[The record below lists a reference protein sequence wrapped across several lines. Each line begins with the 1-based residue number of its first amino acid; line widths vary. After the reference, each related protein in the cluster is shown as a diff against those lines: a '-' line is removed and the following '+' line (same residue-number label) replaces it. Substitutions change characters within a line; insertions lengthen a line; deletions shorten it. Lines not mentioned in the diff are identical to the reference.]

1 MKKANPADATR
12 HAKNSEESRFR
23 DEDHDVIRLVLNG
36 DTDRYKVLVKKYQG
50 PVFNLFM
57 KMINNYED
65 AEELTQDVFV
75 RAYESL
81 SGFNFKYR
89 FFSWIYRIAI
99 NRALAEQKHNQ
110 RHTDIEQI
118 AHKLSENDEAT
129 RDQNAHIK
137 MAIDALKDNYKA
149 VVILKYYEQLSYKE
163 IAVVL
168 EIPEKKVR
176 SRLYDARIKMKETL
190 EKTGYF

>member
-12 HAKNSEESRFR
+12 HAKNSEEGRFR

-99 NRALAEQKHNQ
+99 NRALVEQKHKQ
-110 RHTDIEQI
+110 KHTDIEPI
-118 AHKLSENDEAT
+118 AHKLSENDEAA